1 MAFFFLVAALFLF
14 LGLGVHVFKWYFLI
28 SGYNTMPRE
37 KKAKVDIKGMARVI
51 GLYSYFNSV
60 VFFLAGWM
68 NLLDIK
74 GGMLIS
80 IILVLASTGYMV
92 VKSQRYDG
100 NLFDE
105 HGNLIKKSRRKYW
118 FPIAILIVSL
128 GSAAVLLVLSWQD
141 PKVTLTNEGMEIH
154 GIYGSFY
161 LWEEVSNVRELS
173 KVPTI
178 TVRTNGA
185 DFGDKKRG
193 KFRTAEYGAVKLFII
208 GDEPPYIY
216 FETRNEKVIFQ
227 MTSPPETTRVLE
239 RIEEKVK

>member
-1 MAFFFLVAALFLF
+1 MAFFFFMAALFLF
-14 LGLGVHVFKWYFLI
+14 LGLAVHVFKWYFLI
-28 SGYNTMPRE
+28 SGYNTMSRE
-37 KKAKVDIKGMARVI
+37 KKEKVDIKGMARMI
-51 GLYSYFNSV
+51 GFYSYFNSGI
-60 VFFLAGWM
+60 FFLMGWM
-68 NLLDIK
+68 NLLGIN

-80 IILVLASTGYMV
+80 IIVVLASTGYMV

-105 HGNLIKKSRRKYW
+105 MGNLKKESRKKYW
-118 FPIAILIVSL
+118 LPIVILIITL
-128 GSAAVLLVLSWQD
+128 GSAGALMVVSWQD

-161 LWEEVSNVRELS
+161 LWEEVSNVKELS

-193 KFRTAEYGAVKLFII
+193 KFRTAEYGAVKLFIV
-208 GDEPPYIY
+208 GDEPPFIY

-227 MTSPPETTRVLE
+227 MSTSSETMQVLE
-239 RIEEKVK
+239 RIREKSR